1 MNRWL
6 LAVAATAVVLF
17 GIWFA
22 VGRKAPSGM
31 KPDASATTI
40 ANASERKPE
49 AVATADAAK
58 RGQAVFADHCSVCHS
73 PDTDEVIVGPSLMG
87 FFRKTPAALADGK
100 PLPQTDAAVRE
111 MIQKGDANMPPLGG
125 DLSEQQIADV
135 IAYLHTL

>member
-22 VGRKAPSGM
+22 VGRKAQSGVTP
-31 KPDASATTI
+31 KSGSATI

-49 AVATADAAK
+49 AVATAEAVK
-58 RGQAVFADHCSVCHS
+58 RGQEVFADHCSVCHS
-73 PDTDEVIVGPSLMG
+73 PDTEEVIVGPSLMG